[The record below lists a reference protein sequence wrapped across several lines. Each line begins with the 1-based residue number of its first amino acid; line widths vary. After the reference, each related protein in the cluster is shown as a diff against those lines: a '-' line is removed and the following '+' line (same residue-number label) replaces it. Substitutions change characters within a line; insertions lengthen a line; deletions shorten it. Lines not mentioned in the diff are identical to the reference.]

1 LLGEAVGVALARID
15 RDRRRFGKNAS
26 ARDAAAGVRRSRGLL
41 RLPEDRFPSFDLGE
55 DELRARLPRPVED
68 EIDRR
73 PTSAADEHWRLVD
86 DLYVFWP
93 GLFEAVAVDA
103 RGRRPRR
110 PRLQH
115 HAVLERQP
123 NEVGQTAVFLRVPR
137 NDKQAGRELTT
148 HAAAA

>member
-1 LLGEAVGVALARID
+1 DRLAP
-15 RDRRRFGKNAS
+15 FH
-26 ARDAAAGVRRSRGLL
+26 
-41 RLPEDRFPSFDLGE
+41 LGE

-73 PTSAADEHWRLVD
+73 ATSAADEHWRLVD
-86 DLYVFWP
+86 DLCVFWP

-115 HAVLERQP
+115 EAVLERQP
-123 NEVGQTAVFLRVPR
+123 NEAGQTAVFLRGPR
-137 NDKQAGRELTT
+137 NDEHAGRGLPT
-148 HAAAA
+148 HAPAA